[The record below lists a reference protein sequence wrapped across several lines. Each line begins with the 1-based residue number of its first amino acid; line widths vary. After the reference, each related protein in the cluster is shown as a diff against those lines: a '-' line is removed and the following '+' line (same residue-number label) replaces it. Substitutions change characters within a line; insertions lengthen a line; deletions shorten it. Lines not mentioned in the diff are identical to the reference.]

1 VNKPIR
7 RVSFIVAVLFC
18 ALLFSTTWIQF
29 VTAKGLDDQP
39 GNRRTLLDSYSRE
52 RGAILV
58 AGSPIA
64 KSVPTKDYLKWVRT
78 YPQARLYSQVT
89 GYYSFTYGAGG
100 GLEGAADSTLSGESD
115 KLFYRRVVD
124 MLTGK
129 PTTGASLELTINP
142 KAQEA
147 ANRALGDR
155 RGAVVALNPKTGAI
169 LAMVSH
175 PQYDPSTLA
184 GHQTGKGSPVQK
196 AWTKLIAD
204 PGHPAFNRA
213 IAGDL
218 YPPGS
223 TFKLVTAAA
232 ALSSGKFT
240 EESQIPG
247 PASLDLPQTPTNL
260 PTDDHQPCGPGD
272 KTTLTHAL
280 EISCN
285 SAFGWLGMNLGGDA
299 LRAQAAKFG
308 FGDAL
313 RVPMRVE
320 PSTFPPQLSQAG
332 KPLSQAGT
340 AQAAIGQFEVRV
352 TPLQM
357 AMVSA
362 AIANKGTVMNPY
374 LIKDTRNS
382 SLDVIDE
389 TQPEQLSQAIS
400 PDVAAALTRMMITV
414 VQSGTGTAAQIPGVE
429 VAGKTGTAQHAKGA
443 PPHAWFTAFAPAND
457 PQIAVAV
464 VVENGGNAGSEASGG
479 KVAAPIAR
487 QVIEAVLK
495 P

>member
-1 VNKPIR
+1 MNKPIR

-18 ALLFSTTWIQF
+18 TLLLSTTWIQF
-29 VTAKGLDDQP
+29 VTAKTLDDRP
-39 GNRRTLLDSYSRE
+39 DNRRTLLESYSRE

-58 AGSPIA
+58 AGTPIA
-64 KSVPTKDYLKWVRT
+64 KSVPTNDDLKYVRI
-78 YPQARLYSQVT
+78 YPKAKLYSQVT

-100 GLEGAADSTLSGESD
+100 GLEGAADSLLSGKSD
-115 KLFYRRVVD
+115 KLFYRRIVD
-124 MLTGK
+124 MVTGK
-129 PTTGASLELTINP
+129 APSGASLELTINP

-147 ANRALGDR
+147 ADKALGDR
-155 RGAVVALNPKTGAI
+155 RGAVVALNPQTGAI

-175 PQYDPSTLA
+175 PQYDPSSLA
-184 GHQTGKGSPVQK
+184 GHNLKSVQTAWKSLNK
-196 AWTKLIAD
+196 A
-204 PGHPAFNRA
+204 PGRPMLNRA
-213 IAGDL
+213 IGGDL

-223 TFKLVTAAA
+223 TFKVVTAAA

-247 PASLDLPQTPTNL
+247 PATLVLPGSDVDL

-285 SAFGWLGMNLGGDA
+285 SAFGWLGLDLGGEA
-299 LRAQAAKFG
+299 LRSQAAKFG
-308 FGDAL
+308 FGDTL
-313 RVPMRVE
+313 RIPMRVS
-320 PSTFPPQLSQAG
+320 PSRVPAQMN
-332 KPLSQAGT
+332 KPSS
-340 AQAAIGQFEVRV
+340 AQAAIGQYDVRV

-362 AIANKGTVMNPY
+362 AIANKGTVMSPY

-382 SLDVIDE
+382 SLDVIDQ

-400 PDVAAALTRMMITV
+400 PDVAAALTRMMLTV
-414 VQSGTGTAAQIPGVE
+414 VASGTGTAAQIPGIE

-443 PPHAWFTAFAPAND
+443 DPHAWFIAFAPANN

-479 KVAAPIAR
+479 KVAAPIAG
-487 QVIEAVLK
+487 QVIESVLK

>member
-1 VNKPIR
+1 MNKPIR

-18 ALLFSTTWIQF
+18 TLLFSTTWIQF
-29 VTAKGLDDQP
+29 VTAKSLDNRP

-64 KSVPTKDYLKWVRT
+64 RSVPTKDDLKWVRT
-78 YPQARLYSQVT
+78 YPKAKLYSQVT
-89 GYYSFTYGAGG
+89 GYYSFIYGAGG
-100 GLEGAADSTLSGESD
+100 GIEGAADSLLSGQSD
-115 KLFYRRVVD
+115 KLFYRRVLD
-124 MLTGK
+124 LLTGK
-129 PTTGASLELTINP
+129 PPAGANLDLTINP

-147 ANRALGDR
+147 ADKALGDQ

-175 PQYDPSTLA
+175 PQYDPSTLSD
-184 GHQTGKGSPVQK
+184 HNLKSVEK
-196 AWTKLIAD
+196 AWKNLIAD
-204 PGHPAFNRA
+204 TGRPAVNRA

-223 TFKLVTAAA
+223 TFKLVTAAT

-247 PASLDLPQTPTNL
+247 PATLDLPQTSTNL
-260 PTDDHQPCGPGD
+260 PTDDHRPCGPGD

-285 SAFGWLGMNLGGDA
+285 TAFGWLGMDLGGDT

-313 RVPMRVE
+313 RVPIRVE
-320 PSTFPPQLSQAG
+320 PSTFPAKMSQA
-332 KPLSQAGT
+332 QT
-340 AQAAIGQFEVRV
+340 AQSAIGQFDVRV

-362 AIANKGTVMNPY
+362 AIANKGTVMSPY
-374 LIKDTRNS
+374 LIQDTRNS
-382 SLDVIDE
+382 SLDIIDQ
-389 TQPEQLSQAIS
+389 TRPEQLSQAVT

-414 VQSGTGTAAQIPGVE
+414 VQSGTGTPAQIPGIQ
-429 VAGKTGTAQHAKGA
+429 VAGKTGTAQNVKGGN
-443 PPHAWFTAFAPAND
+443 PHAWFTAFAPAND
-457 PQIAVAV
+457 PTIAVAV
-464 VVENGGNAGSEASGG
+464 VVEHGGHAGSEAFGG
-479 KVAAPIAR
+479 TVAAPIAR
-487 QVIEAVLK
+487 AVIEAVLK

>member
-7 RVSFIVAVLFC
+7 RLSFIVALLFC
-18 ALLFSTTWIQF
+18 ALLISTTWIQF
-29 VTAKGLDDQP
+29 VKAQDLNSRP

-58 AGSPIA
+58 DGSPVA
-64 KSVPTKDYLKWVRT
+64 KSVPTKDELKFVRT
-78 YPQARLYSQVT
+78 YPQAKLYSQIT

-100 GLEGAADSTLSGESD
+100 GLEGAEDALLSGVSD
-115 KLFYRRVVD
+115 KLFYRRVLD
-124 MLTGK
+124 MVTGK
-129 PTTGASLELTINP
+129 VPSGASLELTINP
-142 KAQEA
+142 KAQQA
-147 ANRALGDR
+147 ADKALGNQ
-155 RGAVVALNPKTGAI
+155 RGAVVALDPRTGAI

-175 PQYDPSTLA
+175 PQYDPATLSSHNLDA
-184 GHQTGKGSPVQK
+184 VTSAWK
-196 AWTKLIAD
+196 ALNAN
-204 PGHPAFNRA
+204 PRRPAVNRA

-223 TFKLVTAAA
+223 TFKLITAAA

-247 PASLDLPQTPTNL
+247 PATLDLPLSTVNL
-260 PTDDHQPCGPGD
+260 PTDDLRPCGPGN
-272 KTTLTHAL
+272 KTSLTHAL

-285 SAFGWLGMNLGGDA
+285 TAFGWLGLELGDDK

-313 RVPMRVE
+313 RVPMRVT
-320 PSTFPPQLSQAG
+320 PSTVPEQLNAPQ
-332 KPLSQAGT
+332 T
-340 AQAAIGQFEVRV
+340 AQAAIGQYDVRV
-352 TPLQM
+352 TPLQV

-362 AIANKGTVMNPY
+362 AIANKGIVMSPY
-374 LIKDTRNS
+374 LVKDTRNS
-382 SLDVIDE
+382 SLDIIDQS
-389 TQPEQLSQAIS
+389 QPDQLSQAIT

-414 VQSGTGTAAQIPGVE
+414 VRSGTGTGAQIHGME

-443 PPHAWFTAFAPAND
+443 APHAWFTAFAPAND
-457 PQIAVAV
+457 PRIAVAV
-464 VVENGGNAGSEASGG
+464 VVEDGGNAGNEAFGG
-479 KVAAPIAR
+479 KVAGPIAR
-487 QVIEAVLK
+487 KVIEAVLK

>member
-1 VNKPIR
+1 MNKPIR
-7 RVSFIVAVLFC
+7 HLSFVV
-18 ALLFSTTWIQF
+18 ALLFSALLISTTWIQF
-29 VTAKGLDDQP
+29 VTAKDLDNRP
-39 GNRRTLLDSYSRE
+39 GNRRTLLEGYARE

-58 AGSPIA
+58 DGTPIA
-64 KSVPTKDYLKWVRT
+64 KPVPVKGDLKYLRT
-78 YPQARLYSQVT
+78 YPQGKLYSQVT

-100 GLEGAADSTLSGESD
+100 GLEGAEDGLLSGKSD
-115 KLFYRRVVD
+115 KLFYRRVID
-124 MLTGK
+124 MVTGK
-129 PTTGASLELTINP
+129 VPSGASLELTIDP
-142 KAQEA
+142 RAQQA
-147 ANRALGDR
+147 ADKALGSQ
-155 RGAVVALNPKTGAI
+155 RGAVVAIDPRTGAI

-175 PQYDPSTLA
+175 PQYDPATLS
-184 GHQTGKGSPVQK
+184 GQGKSVEK
-196 AWTKLIAD
+196 AWKTLNAA
-204 PGHPAFNRA
+204 PGQPAVNRA
-213 IAGDL
+213 IGGNL

-247 PASLDLPQTPTNL
+247 AASLDLPQSNKPL

-285 SAFGWLGMNLGGDA
+285 TAFGWLGMDLGGDA

-313 RVPMRVE
+313 RVPMRV
-320 PSTFPPQLSQAG
+320 TASQVPAE
-332 KPLSQAGT
+332 LNAAQT
-340 AQAAIGQFEVRV
+340 AQAAIGQYDVRV

-362 AIANKGTVMNPY
+362 GIANKGIVMSPY
-374 LIKDTRNS
+374 LVKDTRNS
-382 SLDVIDE
+382 DLDIID
-389 TQPEQLSQAIS
+389 QSKPEQLSQAIS
-400 PDVAAALTRMMITV
+400 PDVAAALTRMMVNV
-414 VQSGTGTAAQIPGVE
+414 VQSGTGTPAQIPGIQ
-429 VAGKTGTAQHAKGA
+429 VAGKTGTAQHVEDGA
-443 PPHAWFTAFAPAND
+443 PHAWFTAFAPADD
-457 PQIAVAV
+457 PKIAVAV
-464 VVENGGNAGSEASGG
+464 VIENGGDAGSEATGG

-495 P
+495 Q